1 MSSIS
6 NDYATNGILSIGKTL
21 YLNEKFSDLRFIFNS
36 SDRCDEI
43 IPVHKS
49 FLAAVSNKF
58 DNLFSDSWKGK
69 VDVVIP
75 DATAAEFREFLQFFY
90 LERATLTMDNIKK
103 VMCFGKEYNVPECM
117 NACVKFLQRNLTED
131 NICWGYDL
139 AISYDQI
146 ALQRF
151 CKIVIA
157 INTEKVFSSASFL
170 TCKKETLGNILEMES
185 LSCSEAEVFKACMRW
200 VKNVSKN
207 KLTREIIQVHL
218 GELFFKIRFNSMTL
232 HQFADLIR
240 NNIIPFEN
248 LPFSEMIKCDRLL
261 SLDYARTPYYIKSVE
276 KTQFSINHPM
286 LLKQIECS
294 IISIYASNQYYPVE
308 DLQTELE
315 IIQVSVAAPD
325 GDKVVLHRGNYHLTN
340 FCARNITLTKPILV
354 RPGFLYEIQLK
365 QSPPPNCSTGDIL
378 KLKVQLDSNINVQFH
393 HDSYMKIDKVARGV
407 VRKLGFHRI

>member
-1 MSSIS
+1 
-6 NDYATNGILSIGKTL
+6 
-21 YLNEKFSDLRFIFNS
+21 
-36 SDRCDEI
+36 
-43 IPVHKS
+43 
-49 FLAAVSNKF
+49 
-58 DNLFSDSWKGK
+58 
-69 VDVVIP
+69 
-75 DATAAEFREFLQFFY
+75 
-90 LERATLTMDNIKK
+90 MDNIKK

-240 NNIIPFEN
+240 NNMYGGLFLADEYREIVQSIAKQYNFNPTIFNQNHRIPFEN

-261 SLDYARTPYYIKSVE
+261 SLDFARTPYYIKSVE

-315 IIQVSVAAPD
+315 IIQVSVAAPG